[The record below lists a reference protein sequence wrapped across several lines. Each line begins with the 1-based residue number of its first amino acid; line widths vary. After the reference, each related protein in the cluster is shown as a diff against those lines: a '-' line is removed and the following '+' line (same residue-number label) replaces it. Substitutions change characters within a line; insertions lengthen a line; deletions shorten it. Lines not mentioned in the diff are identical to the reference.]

1 MSEAGR
7 GEHRPPGPAV
17 LAGAVAALTVCACLA
32 GARGWP
38 LPRASGAGWQL
49 TGVAPGLLAL
59 VTGTALVCA
68 AAAAALVRP
77 ATLGG
82 VPTVVTW
89 WAVLLGSAV
98 AGVWYDLT
106 LAALARD
113 ADGAFIPV
121 LDWLLP
127 VAPAV
132 LAALLVRRRGRATR
146 LRAVLGT
153 AVLTVPV
160 LGLGWA
166 VARSGEGFGAGLGG
180 GLWSAVLLGAVPV
193 AAVLAF
199 LGTRPSGRRT

>member
-1 MSEAGR
+1 MSEAAR

-17 LAGAVAALTVCACLA
+17 LAGAAAALTVLACLA
-32 GARGWP
+32 GALGWP
-38 LPRASGAGWQL
+38 LPRGEGWQP
-49 TGVAPGLLAL
+49 TGVAPDLLAL

-77 ATLGG
+77 AGLGG
-82 VPTVVTW
+82 LPTVLSW

-98 AGVWYDLT
+98 AGAWYDLT

-127 VAPAV
+127 AAPAV
-132 LAALLVRRRGRATR
+132 LAARLVRRRGRATQ

-153 AVLTVPV
+153 AVLSVPV

-166 VARSGEGFGAGLGG
+166 VARAGEGFGAALGG

-193 AAVLAF
+193 AAVLVF
-199 LGTRPSGRRT
+199 VGTRPPGRRT